1 MTGSLPGITAGDT
14 DLKPDKDSVLYRS
27 DEENKCQEAALR
39 LLDAAPRSSGALRT
53 RLIAK
58 GYEEETVGKVI
69 RRLVSSR
76 LIDDGQ
82 YARSMVQYCL
92 SRFLGEYGTRQEL
105 RKKEVEGPL
114 ITAVVEEAREA
125 GKFENSA
132 YELALK
138 VSKKP
143 AGWIPEPG
151 CGVFGRHAR
160 GKGMTRT
167 LYAGILISFVKIP
180 KGWKTKNK
188 NTDA

>member
-82 YARSMVQYCL
+82 YARSMVQYC
-92 SRFLGEYGTRQEL
+92 Q
-105 RKKEVEGPL
+105 
-114 ITAVVEEAREA
+114 I
-125 GKFENSA
+125 
-132 YELALK
+132 
-138 VSKKP
+138 
-143 AGWIPEPG
+143 
-151 CGVFGRHAR
+151 GRAH
-160 GKGMTRT
+160 
-167 LYAGILISFVKIP
+167 V
-180 KGWKTKNK
+180 
-188 NTDA
+188 

>member
-1 MTGSLPGITAGDT
+1 MTGSLPGVTAGNM
-14 DLKPDKDSVLYRS
+14 DLKPDKDSALYRS

-39 LLDAAPRSSGALRT
+39 LLDAAPRSSGSLRT

-138 VSKKP
+138 VSKKTS
-143 AGWIPEPG
+143 GLD
-151 CGVFGRHAR
+151 
-160 GKGMTRT
+160 TRT
-167 LYAGILISFVKIP
+167 RLRRFWSACARKGHDPDTIRRYTDILCEDSE
-180 KGWKTKNK
+180 GLENEE
-188 NTDA
+188 